1 MILYILSLSVN
12 AGVGYLI
19 LLATNSYYHL
29 AGLGHSDRSLH
40 LLESWK
46 VLDDHFGQIDAVERA
61 CAYSLDLVQVLAE
74 KEGVQLPGSE
84 LSYNEFF
91 SEI

>member
-1 MILYILSLSVN
+1 MPDR
-12 AGVGYLI
+12 
-19 LLATNSYYHL
+19 LLNFIGTNSYYHL

-40 LLESWK
+40 LLISWK
-46 VLDDHFGQIDAVERA
+46 VLGDHFGQINAMERA

-74 KEGVQLPGSE
+74 KEGVQLSGSE